1 MSRWHYKLGQ
11 DEHGPVSLAEL
22 VELARKGAVTEATLV
37 RDDTGGAWLPAWTL
51 PVVFPA
57 PRKAVY
63 ASPASKDGSKEPLL
77 RTPKLPVGPGR
88 FKVVIRAARSMSPR
102 TARMRIV
109 FALFTSGAAT
119 LLVYRL
125 AYWRNMAFPQ
135 PLPGG
140 SLAAKFE
147 FPLLGTCTTFEGLVR
162 RFRAFAW
169 GGGVVVVWAAGDV
182 RCRAIIAESRWPRHS
197 VRHTP

>member
-1 MSRWHYKLGQ
+1 MSRWHYKLGE
-11 DEHGPVSLAEL
+11 DEHGPVSLANL

-37 RDDTGGAWLPAWTL
+37 RDDVGGAWLPAWTL

-63 ASPASKDGSKEPLL
+63 ATPIADDQSQEPLL

-88 FKVVIRAARSMSPR
+88 FKVVIRAARSISPR

-119 LLVYRL
+119 LLVYRW
-125 AYWRNMAFPQ
+125 AYWRNLAFPQ
-135 PLPGG
+135 RLPGG
-140 SLAAKFE
+140 ALEARFA
-147 FPLLGTCTTFEGLVR
+147 FPLLGSCTTVEGLVLC
-162 RFRAFAW
+162 ADFALLL
-169 GGGVVVVWAAGDV
+169 GAGAWWLFGRLATYD
-182 RCRAIIAESRWPRHS
+182 AER
-197 VRHTP
+197 